1 MQQRSLN
8 SHFKVKKNRR
18 DDSGASGIDIK
29 SGEKDKL
36 RKSSITPDLEM
47 NHIDLKLTKTE
58 TKKDTKQIVYHTA
71 TRAKRVPLGE
81 DDSCDDSEILVKRG
95 KLEISKKADSNFQKE
110 FNSEGFKEQSEQ
122 KKSLLKNKNDEV
134 NIQIEKNISS
144 NEEKVKPKSNFID
157 RKSNKCN
164 EENLSALP
172 QPDNEK
178 SLGSKST
185 ACSASSSPKSELS
198 DFTKNLVQQVLQQK
212 KDKDEKMKITSK
224 FNYLNFKQVEARNV
238 NNIDETNNASITP
251 KKILGFVSNS
261 REKEKETSNLK
272 LFNSFIKPQISSSGV
287 SNTCNKFVTPIKS
300 KPQELKLS
308 LRTLEE
314 INKIKSERQERQNKF
329 QREVQEQSERTRS
342 ESSFSL
348 KFKYEE
354 LIKEERELVLPPHY
368 KALYNSFTELDHT
381 LNFFKLSTRKQRVP
395 VFEDLKQAIEIA
407 YKHKFEFKTF
417 AQILYVVPHFFV
429 YKWEKISLCKDEFS
443 LIIDIP
449 IDHKIRIKQNYEEN
463 FNFITLQTEKY
474 DPICESLSNS
484 DLEERRKVFKNLL
497 YAIAN
502 EHHKLFL
509 ESIKFPREF
518 DPFKFKTWHH
528 DYNLES
534 VPNIPIF
541 EILEKPSIKITSI
554 QDFLRET
561 DIKSTLVKR
570 AVDEINNSAAL
581 EKNSTIKQEKSA
593 LNGHSP
599 VGDKTNSNLSKFL
612 SEKFIKKMQAKEEAV
627 SISKNIIE
635 FSTQK
640 SRAKNRVKEFQDIVD
655 KLHTIFLMQ
664 KKTTVPLQELSVKL
678 QNSSETIKNLYT
690 LGKFYN
696 SSVKI
701 IIFILYLR
709 KCQETDFEVQR
720 NLPSM
725 D

>member
-29 SGEKDKL
+29 SGEKDKI
-36 RKSSITPDLEM
+36 RKSSTTPDVE
-47 NHIDLKLTKTE
+47 IPQIELKLTKTE
-58 TKKDTKQIVYHTA
+58 AKIDTKQLVYHTA
-71 TRAKRVPLGE
+71 TRAKRIPLGD
-81 DDSCDDSEILVKRG
+81 DDSCDDSEIVGKRG
-95 KLEISKKADSNFQKE
+95 KIEINKQGDNNHLRGSILES
-110 FNSEGFKEQSEQ
+110 FKNGSHQG
-122 KKSLLKNKNDEV
+122 KSLLKNKKEQGG
-134 NIQIEKNISS
+134 IQIEKNITA
-144 NEEKVKPKSNFID
+144 NEEKEKFNFIET
-157 RKSNKCN
+157 KNKEDNIC
-164 EENLSALP
+164 ALP

-185 ACSASSSPKSELS
+185 ACSGSSSPKSDLS

-212 KDKDEKMKITSK
+212 KEKEEKMKITGK

-238 NNIDETNNASITP
+238 NTIDEMNNSVITP
-251 KKILGFVSNS
+251 RKILGFASSSNS
-261 REKEKETSNLK
+261 KLDAGNSISRDKEKDNSLLLNTFTKPQATSSNL
-272 LFNSFIKPQISSSGV
+272 
-287 SNTCNKFVTPIKS
+287 SNNKFITPIKT
-300 KPQELKLS
+300 KPDELKLS

-329 QREVQEQSERTRS
+329 DREVQAKSERTRS

-381 LNFFKLSTRKQRVP
+381 LNFLKLSTRKQRIP
-395 VFEDLKQAIEIA
+395 VFEDLKQAIETT

-429 YKWEKISLCKDEFS
+429 YKWEKLSLSKDEFS

-449 IDHKIRIKQNYEEN
+449 RDHKQRIKQNFEEN
-463 FNFITLQTEKY
+463 FNFITLQTEKF
-474 DPICESLSNS
+474 DPICESLNNS
-484 DLEERRKVFKNLL
+484 DLEERRKIFKNLL

-509 ESIKFPREF
+509 ESIQFPREF

-528 DYNLES
+528 DFILES
-534 VPNIPIF
+534 VPQIPIF
-541 EILEKPSIKITSI
+541 EILEKPTIKITSI

-561 DIKSTLVKR
+561 DIKSTLIKR
-570 AVDEINNSAAL
+570 AVSEINNNAAL
-581 EKNSTIKQEKSA
+581 EKNSNLKNEEKSA
-593 LNGHSP
+593 LNGNSP
-599 VGDKTNSNLSKFL
+599 MGGNSNLSKFL
-612 SEKFIKKMQAKEEAV
+612 SESFIKKMQAKEEAV

-640 SRAKNRVKEFQDIVD
+640 SRAKSRVKEFQDLVD

-664 KKTTVPLQELSVKL
+664 KKTTVPLHDLTVKL

-690 LGKFYN
+690 LGK
-696 SSVKI
+696 K
-701 IIFILYLR
+701 
-709 KCQETDFEVQR
+709 
-720 NLPSM
+720 
-725 D
+725 